1 MPDAFATFPV
11 ALFSTFSLIVLAEVG
26 DKSQLVCMT
35 LAARYRPWPV
45 LLGAIVAFAF
55 LNGLA
60 VVFGAAVAHWL
71 PESVVLAAV
80 GILFLLF
87 GLHALRSAD
96 DQDEDAMPERLAS
109 HSLFLSTLL
118 LITLAEFGD
127 KTQIAVAG
135 LGSTTDPV
143 AVWIGATLALAA
155 TSALG
160 VLAGRTILQR
170 LSVSLLHRLSGGVF
184 IVLGVL
190 ALLRLAAW

>member
-45 LLGAIVAFAF
+45 LFGAIIAFAL

-71 PESVVLAAV
+71 PESVVLAVV

-87 GLHALRSAD
+87 GLHALRSAG
-96 DQDEDAMPERLAS
+96 DQDEDAMPERLTS
-109 HSLFLSTLL
+109 HGLFVSTLL

-135 LGSTTDPV
+135 LGSTADPV
-143 AVWIGATLALAA
+143 AVWIGATIALAA

-170 LSVSLLHRLSGGVF
+170 LSIRLLHRLSGGVF

-190 ALLRLAAW
+190 ALSRLAAL